1 MRAPYC
7 VPSPCLYS
15 LFVTFHLPL
24 DKRRHI
30 GTIARY
36 ESRGVVECNV
46 ADDLIKCLCLQCR
59 VLPLSYDA
67 RTKGNKLLRWN
78 ANQRVRQH
86 AFSNVTISSPN
97 QISSIIYSRFGSN
110 EFNQSTMS
118 QKTNIIKCKY
128 FFN

>member
-1 MRAPYC
+1 MCNSCISHVLSMYYQCISCTSR
-7 VPSPCLYS
+7 PSIKAISNVQTSRLLSWTESHAENYS
-15 LFVTFHLPL
+15 LQ
-24 DKRRHI
+24 D
-30 GTIARY
+30 
-36 ESRGVVECNV
+36 
-46 ADDLIKCLCLQCR
+46 R

-118 QKTNIIKCKY
+118 QKNEHY
-128 FFN
+128 QM